1 MITMKFEL
9 IILFLCLQFT
19 SYSQLTMDSL
29 NVDSLVNAWL
39 ESDTIIFESDYI
51 MNCENLD
58 TTYSPI
64 LIKFNK
70 TWKRGTLVQ
79 IQSCMSVKIE
89 YWIEKKEIP
98 YTEIEEVKILNILR
112 L

>member
-1 MITMKFEL
+1 MKIKL
-9 IILFLCLQFT
+9 ILLLLCLQFT
-19 SYSQLTMDSL
+19 GYSQINVDSL

-39 ESDTIIFESDYI
+39 KSDTLIFQSDYI
-51 MNCENLD
+51 INCESLD
-58 TTYSPI
+58 TFYSPI
-64 LIKFNK
+64 LIKLNK

-79 IQSCMSVKIE
+79 IQSCMSVRIE

-98 YTEIEEVKILNILR
+98 YTEIEGVKILNILR